1 MPSPTHILLDLDGT
15 LIDSKPGI
23 VASFQTM
30 LRSLGHEPDPS
41 VDLSFVIGPPLD
53 DVVGAVL
60 AHYGDTR
67 IAEGMA
73 AYRQSYGETGM
84 FDCTAY
90 DGIPEMLERLASA
103 GKRLYLATLKR
114 SVFAEAILT
123 RLDLAVHFR
132 GIYGS
137 EPDGSIDHKPELI
150 AHILSRENIAPADA
164 VMIGD
169 RRFDIA
175 GAQANQVPTIGVL
188 WGYGSREELEQ
199 AGADRLVS
207 SPAELRAILESGG

>member
-23 VASFQTM
+23 VASFHTM
-30 LRSLGHEPDPS
+30 LRALGHEPDPAI
-41 VDLSFVIGPPLD
+41 DLSFVIGPPLD
-53 DVVGAVL
+53 DVVGEVL
-60 AHYGDTR
+60 GHYGDTR

-90 DGIPEMLERLASA
+90 DGIPQMLERLSSA
-103 GKRLYLATLKR
+103 GMQLYLATSKR
-114 SVFAEAILT
+114 SVFAKAILN
-123 RLDLAVHFR
+123 RLDLAARFR

-137 EPDGSIDHKPELI
+137 EPDGSIDHKPELV
-150 AHILSRENIAPADA
+150 AHILSRERIAPADA

-175 GAQANQVPTIGVL
+175 GAQANHVSTIGVL
-188 WGYGSREELEQ
+188 WGYGSREELAQ

-207 SPAELRAILESGG
+207 SPTELENVVLTA